1 MILDVANDFA
11 GGEKTLTVEWHEC
24 VWCPCIRQRPSAK
37 LLRRAATKRLPAA
50 GVLPHSVRLNYPVKP
65 MKNNFPAI
73 RAQRAAF
80 TLIELLVVIAI
91 IGILAAMLLPALAGA
106 TKAAKM
112 KKARLEAQSIAT
124 AIESYDS
131 TYSRFPVSPGAQS
144 AAAAQNGDFTYG
156 GSWTVLGGAIMT
168 VQNPASY
175 GTYQTTNNAE
185 VIAILMDFTTYPGT
199 GAATINTGHQKNPQS
214 TKFLNAKMSGDTSSP
229 GVGTDLVY
237 RDPWGNP
244 YIISMDLNY
253 DDVCMDAFYCKNN
266 VSNGGL
272 NGLIQQGA
280 IGSDNWAYRGK
291 VMVWSA
297 GPDGKID
304 ATAPATGP
312 NSGFNKDN
320 VVSWQ

>member
-1 MILDVANDFA
+1 
-11 GGEKTLTVEWHEC
+11 
-24 VWCPCIRQRPSAK
+24 
-37 LLRRAATKRLPAA
+37 
-50 GVLPHSVRLNYPVKP
+50 

-91 IGILAAMLLPALAGA
+91 IGILAAMLLPALTGA
-106 TKAAKM
+106 IKAAKM
-112 KKARLEAQSIAT
+112 KKARLEAQGIAA

-131 TYSRFPVSPGAQS
+131 TYSRFPVSTNVQN
-144 AAAAQNGDFTYG
+144 AATAAVGDFTYG
-156 GSWTVLGGAIMT
+156 GTLRTINGTTML

-175 GTYQTTNNAE
+175 GAYQTVNNSE
-185 VIAILMDFTTYPGT
+185 VMAILMDMTTYPN
-199 GAATINTGHQKNPQS
+199 GAATVVNNNHIKNPQQ
-214 TKFLNAKMSGDTSSP
+214 TKFLNAKLSGYDPATGGQPDP
-229 GVGTDLVY
+229 GVDITGVY

-244 YIISMDLNY
+244 YIITMDLSY
-253 DDVCMDAFYCKNN
+253 DDLCEDAFYKSPV
-266 VSNGGL
+266 VSAGGL
-272 NGLIQQGA
+272 NGLILQPDG
-280 IGSDNWAYRGK
+280 NYAYRGK